1 MEGLLSDLPEQNG
14 QLEHGIATLDTAGA
28 TEPGYAS
35 SISFSSP
42 GHSEPDSDFATD
54 GFGRVTGQK
63 RRGSSDDEGSDDS
76 TYGAKKRWQLISC
89 AEFALAC
96 AASGAAQYSH
106 TLQKFS
112 LAVCSCQ
119 SSMNCIYIV

>member
-14 QLEHGIATLDTAGA
+14 QLQHGTETVDTAGA

-54 GFGRVTGQK
+54 GVGRVTGQH
-63 RRGSSDDEGSDDS
+63 RPGSSDDEGSDDS
-76 TYGAKKRWQLISC
+76 TYGAKKRWQFISC
-89 AEFALAC
+89 ADFATVC
-96 AASGAAQYSH
+96 AALGAAQYSALLSH
-106 TLQKFS
+106 SVELLTD
-112 LAVCSCQ
+112 
-119 SSMNCIYIV
+119 

>member
-14 QLEHGIATLDTAGA
+14 QLEHGSLIVDTAEA
-28 TEPGYAS
+28 RHEPSCAS

-54 GFGRVTGQK
+54 GLGKVTGQH
-63 RRGSSDDEGSDDS
+63 RPESSDNEGSDDS

-89 AEFALAC
+89 AEFATAC
-96 AASGAAQYSH
+96 AALRAA
-106 TLQKFS
+106 
-112 LAVCSCQ
+112 
-119 SSMNCIYIV
+119 